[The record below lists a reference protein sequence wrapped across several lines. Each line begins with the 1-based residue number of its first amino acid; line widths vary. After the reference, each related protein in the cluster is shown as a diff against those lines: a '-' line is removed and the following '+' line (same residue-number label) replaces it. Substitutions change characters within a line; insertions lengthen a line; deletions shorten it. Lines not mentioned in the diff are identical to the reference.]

1 MWIGTGAKPDNV
13 RRVFERWEELRPGK
27 QAETGGGSQ
36 VESAVTRSRS
46 RQYG

>member
-1 MWIGTGAKPDNV
+1 MWIGTGAKPDIV

-27 QAETGGGSQ
+27 QAETGGVSQ
-36 VESAVTRSRS
+36 AGSAVTRSRS